1 MAGDVIIHRAYFG
14 AGDIEDLQR
23 RVAHL
28 WHVQQEGVV
37 DAEVVGVNDPVTLW
51 HRRLVEDF
59 IAWAG
64 MEAKTPAVPRVAKS
78 DVLRWLESHGPNPR
92 PAEDPPF

>member
-37 DAEVVGVNDPVTLW
+37 DAEVVGVNDPVTVWQEQLL
-51 HRRLVEDF
+51 REFRV
-59 IAWAG
+59 WA
-64 MEAKTPAVPRVAKS
+64 APYASFTPET
-78 DVLRWLESHGPNPR
+78 VLSWLESRAPNP
-92 PAEDPPF
+92 FNH